1 MWNLPRPG
9 TEPMFS
15 ALEGEFLTTGPPG
28 KSSTVSFWGIGL
40 ECRTVHEGCSS
51 CSDKIQYYY
60 DEKKKNKATTQTSV
74 DHFFKR
80 VDRTEFSKEPESVSS
95 GSGMSEIV
103 AYPPSHVVDHPS
115 AHHFPPPLP
124 SPVSNS
130 SCLFIK
136 CQPLCA
142 SYCTILLYFS
152 RYWKVVA
159 GPRKTPG
166 FLASRG
172 EEFNLGPQMKLGCS
186 ELLCNKVLWKYKRD
200 RESFWHRHQKG
211 AERVPPC

>member
-1 MWNLPRPG
+1 MRKMTKG
-9 TEPMFS
+9 FS
-15 ALEGEFLTTGPPG
+15 LLQEALLVFWGTGP
-28 KSSTVSFWGIGL
+28 KSRK
-40 ECRTVHEGCSS
+40 EQEGCSS
-51 CSDKIQYYY
+51 HSECSPVLLCHLWQEKI
-60 DEKKKNKATTQTSV
+60 SHIL

-80 VDRTEFSKEPESVSS
+80 VDRTEFSKETESVSS

-103 AYPPSHVVDHPS
+103 AYTPSHVVDHPS

-130 SCLFIK
+130 SCLFIR

-142 SYCTILLYFS
+142 SHCTILLYFS
-152 RYWKVVA
+152 RYWEVVA

-172 EEFNLGPQMKLGCS
+172 EEFNLGPKMRLGCS